1 MWKYEL
7 GTVADLADNTS
18 TKGKW
23 KTCVLEAVHSY
34 WSDQIDSLTPLYS
47 TLFFLRQDKYVPG
60 KILPLLSL
68 EYTAR
73 ESERLKIKVRLL
85 TGTYMLQTKRK
96 NFNQFDINPTC
107 QMCGKENETAEHF
120 VLKCSALHSV
130 RQSIMVDIERQWEEI
145 TETSFN
151 TLPVDV
157 QLYIL
162 INSWPT
168 FLKTH
173 LSTEFH
179 EFEKHCGRL
188 FYGLD
193 RTRQLLLVTNA
204 SQRPPRG
211 SRRTQNRT
219 DGVADGKFQ
228 HMYTMKEVHVLMRY
242 DPEDLTEAYQA
253 VVEDGISL
261 ERAAKMFA
269 VPITTLKDRVKGRVD
284 IDTLRSGLHTLFTLE
299 QEAFLASHLQT
310 MAEVGYGYSRQ
321 ETINL
326 ASDYAVHVG
335 KRMLDTFLAG
345 ATPGAA
351 GTVTESGW
359 SNSSKQWQF
368 TYVEQCIISSAV
380 PSTSGLQV
388 KRKQSPVEEV
398 VNSDSDDR
406 GCAAGLIL
414 RIDIEN

>member
-7 GTVADLADNTS
+7 GTVADLADNTP

-23 KTCVLEAVHSY
+23 KTRVLKAVHSY

-73 ESERLKIKVRLL
+73 ESERLKTKVRLL

-96 NFNQFDINPTC
+96 NFNQYDINPTC
-107 QMCGKENETAEHF
+107 QMCGEENETAEHF

-130 RQSIMVDIERQWEEI
+130 RQSIMVDIERQWGAI

-151 TLPVDV
+151 TLPVDE

-162 INSWPT
+162 INSWPNLKT

-188 FYGLD
+188 LYGLD

-204 SQRPPRG
+204 SQRPPRTKH
-211 SRRTQNRT
+211 TQKTN
-219 DGVADGKFQ
+219 
-228 HMYTMKEVHVLMRY
+228 
-242 DPEDLTEAYQA
+242 
-253 VVEDGISL
+253 
-261 ERAAKMFA
+261 
-269 VPITTLKDRVKGRVD
+269 
-284 IDTLRSGLHTLFTLE
+284 
-299 QEAFLASHLQT
+299 
-310 MAEVGYGYSRQ
+310 
-321 ETINL
+321 
-326 ASDYAVHVG
+326 
-335 KRMLDTFLAG
+335 
-345 ATPGAA
+345 
-351 GTVTESGW
+351 
-359 SNSSKQWQF
+359 
-368 TYVEQCIISSAV
+368 
-380 PSTSGLQV
+380 
-388 KRKQSPVEEV
+388 
-398 VNSDSDDR
+398 
-406 GCAAGLIL
+406 
-414 RIDIEN
+414 